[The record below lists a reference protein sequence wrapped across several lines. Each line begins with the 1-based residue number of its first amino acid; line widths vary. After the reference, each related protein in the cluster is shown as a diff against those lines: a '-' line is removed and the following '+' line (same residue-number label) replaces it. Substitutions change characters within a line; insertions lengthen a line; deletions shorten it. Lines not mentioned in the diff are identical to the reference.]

1 MLRTVCVIA
10 LACALMGRA
19 GPASAQRRP
28 RTQIGLQLYSVRD
41 DCARD
46 LEGTIQ
52 AVGRMGY
59 EGVEFAGYYGRT
71 AEELR
76 RMLDRAGLKC
86 CGTHIG
92 LDSLMG
98 DELAKT
104 IAFNKTLGNRFLV
117 VPGLPAERTA
127 SPAAW
132 RETARLFSEI
142 AGKLRP
148 HGMYV
153 GYHNHTAEF
162 QPLDGELPW
171 DIFFGTSSK
180 RVVMQFDTGNAMV
193 GGAEAAPF
201 IARYPGR
208 ALTVHIKDH
217 SATNDKALLGE
228 GDVPFG
234 TLLPLLRKT
243 GGTQWFIVEQESYA
257 YPPLECVEKCLANLR
272 RLLK

>member
-1 MLRTVCVIA
+1 
-10 LACALMGRA
+10 MGLA

-52 AVGRMGY
+52 AVGKMGY

-132 RETARLFSEI
+132 RETARLFGEI
-142 AGKLRP
+142 AEKLRP

-228 GDVPFG
+228 GDVPFA